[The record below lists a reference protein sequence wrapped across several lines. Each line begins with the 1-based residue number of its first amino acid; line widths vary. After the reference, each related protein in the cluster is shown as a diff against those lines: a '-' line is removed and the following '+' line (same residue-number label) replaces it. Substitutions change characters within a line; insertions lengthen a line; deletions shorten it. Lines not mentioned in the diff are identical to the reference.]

1 MDICGGPQR
10 TGRSYKRFDPD
21 LLRRYTTVAW
31 FKYNLSF
38 PGMGQKYGPYP
49 LEIYGSGLWI
59 ARGWSVWIGALHA
72 EPLPFTPGPGWAP
85 SHHHE
90 WIWITLGPHQPLKL
104 GVSFVSKI
112 LKIVWRLFLIP
123 ILSSHLASPF
133 HHYSMAKSWSKN
145 IAKTTFFGQAHI
157 STVFPNQTWLN
168 INVKPTSIR

>member
-1 MDICGGPQR
+1 MDICGG
-10 TGRSYKRFDPD
+10 TSTHGRSYKRFGPD

-38 PGMGQKYGPYP
+38 SGMDQKYGPYP

-90 WIWITLGPHQPLKL
+90 WIWITLVPRPFYNIAEHWKVDTGHWLC
-104 GVSFVSKI
+104 
-112 LKIVWRLFLIP
+112 VWSRENGMTTWGDGTYLLSQGRA
-123 ILSSHLASPF
+123 SSHGF
-133 HHYSMAKSWSKN
+133 
-145 IAKTTFFGQAHI
+145 
-157 STVFPNQTWLN
+157 
-168 INVKPTSIR
+168 